1 MPPSHPRDWPSC
13 HETPTYVQLT
23 WIAVLGDDTGVPQ
36 EVVSREVA
44 GLTLGQAAL
53 VIKVL
58 KEHKARLGA
67 VKGGAVLFERA
78 VEYARA
84 ELPLP
89 KEEPTPETIAT
100 EQEAVVKLEDATT
113 ISRLKPGPAV
123 IFVKSET

>member
-1 MPPSHPRDWPSC
+1 M
-13 HETPTYVQLT
+13 QLS
-23 WIAVLGDDTGVPQ
+23 WIAVLGDDTGVPR
-36 EVVSREVA
+36 EVVGREVA

-78 VEYARA
+78 VECARA

-89 KEEPTPETIAT
+89 KEEPTPDTIAT
-100 EQEAVVKLEDATT
+100 EQEASVKLEDATT
-113 ISRLKPGPAV
+113 LFRLKPGPV
-123 IFVKSET
+123 VLVKSETYRGV